1 MITVAV
7 TGGIGAG
14 KSTVSRRLAELG
26 AVVVD
31 SDRLAREVV
40 APGSAGL
47 AEIAAVFGPDVIAAD
62 GSLVRPALAAIVFA
76 DPAARTRLEGIT
88 HPRVRAL
95 FEERRA
101 AAPADAVV
109 VNDIPL
115 LVDLRVA
122 AGFHLV
128 LTVRADPEVRVGR
141 LIGRGLAEA
150 DARARITA
158 QISDADRDP
167 LTDVWLDNDGAPA
180 ALEAVVDALW
190 RDRLRPF
197 ERNVR
202 EGRVADPAA
211 GARPAGADAAT
222 ARRLAARVGAAV
234 PGSAVTVL
242 APSGPAPGSVH
253 LRAATVDPRLLPE
266 LTAAGFPPLTDASG
280 TGVDSRVGP
289 EGADAPVRRH
299 GAADPG
305 QPVDLEVLFGLR

>member
-26 AVVVD
+26 AVVID

-47 AEIAAVFGPDVIAAD
+47 TEIAAEFGPDVIAAD
-62 GSLVRPALAAIVFA
+62 GSLLRPALAAIVFK

-95 FEERRA
+95 FEEQRA

-128 LTVRADPEVRVGR
+128 LTVRADPEVRIAR

-150 DARARITA
+150 DARARIAA
-158 QISDADRDP
+158 QITDADRDP
-167 LTDVWLDNDGAPA
+167 LTDVWLDNDGAPE
-180 ALEAVVDALW
+180 ALESTIDALW
-190 RDRLRPF
+190 RDRLLPF

-202 EGRVADPAA
+202 AGRVADSSA
-211 GARPAGADAAT
+211 GAGPAVADPAT
-222 ARRLAARVGAAV
+222 ARRLAARIGAAV

-242 APSGPAPGSVH
+242 APTGPAPGSVH

-266 LTAAGFPPLTDASG
+266 LTAAGFPPLARPSG
-280 TGVDSRVGP
+280 VAVVRD
-289 EGADAPVRRH
+289 ADAAVHRH

-305 QPVDLEVLFGLR
+305 QPADVDVLLGLR